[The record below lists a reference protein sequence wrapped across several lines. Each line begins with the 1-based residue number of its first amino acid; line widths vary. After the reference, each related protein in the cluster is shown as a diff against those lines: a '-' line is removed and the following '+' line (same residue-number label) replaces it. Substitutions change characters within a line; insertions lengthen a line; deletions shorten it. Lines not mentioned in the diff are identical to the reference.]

1 MSVGAGFQR
10 LIRRIDAVQQR
21 NRFLGFGFAVVKKSG
36 DDRAGSLAALIAYYG
51 FVALFPLL
59 LLLVTLLGFVLHD
72 NPSLQRRVLQSALSD
87 FPIIGD
93 QIRANIHSLQLSGLG
108 LAVGIVGLIWGS
120 LGVTQA
126 TQFAMAQIWNVE
138 GKDRPGFGP
147 RLARGLMFLGLLGL
161 DILLLAAVAQ
171 LGAFD
176 ASHAPWFRV
185 VNVAVGAMLNVA
197 LFVVAFRLL
206 TPKQIALR
214 DLVPGAILGGLAWTG
229 LQVGGTYLVTHQ
241 LRHTSEVYG
250 LFAIVLGLLSW
261 LYLTAQLTLYAA
273 ELNVVRAR
281 HLWPRSIV
289 QPPFT
294 GPDRDVLRDIVEQ
307 EIRRPEQRVDIGF
320 VETSGTEP
328 VSTEADRTPH

>member
-1 MSVGAGFQR
+1 MSVGAGFER
-10 LIRRIDAVQQR
+10 LIRRIDAGQQR
-21 NRFLGFGFAVVKKSG
+21 NRLLGFGFAVVKKSG
-36 DDRAGSLAALIAYYG
+36 DDRTGTLAALIAYYG
-51 FVALFPLL
+51 FVAVFPLL
-59 LLLVTLLGFVLHD
+59 LLLVTLLGFALSD
-72 NPSLQRRVLQSALSD
+72 NPSLQRRVLESALSD

-93 QIRANIHSLQLSGLG
+93 QLRENIHALRLSGLG

-147 RLARGLMFLGLLGL
+147 RIARGLLFIGLLGIDL
-161 DILLLAAVAQ
+161 FVIAAVTQ

-176 ASHAPWFRV
+176 ASRSLWFRIA
-185 VNVAVGAMLNVA
+185 NVAVSTTLNVA
-197 LFVVAFRLL
+197 IFVAAFRLL
-206 TPKQIALR
+206 TPKQIELR
-214 DLVPGAILGGLAWTG
+214 DLVPGAILGGLAWTV
-229 LQVGGTYLVTHQ
+229 LQVGGTYLITHQ
-241 LRHTSEVYG
+241 LRQTSEVYG

-261 LYLTAQLTLYAA
+261 LYLSAQVTLYAA

-289 QPPFT
+289 PPPFT

-307 EIRRPEQRVDIGF
+307 EIRRPEQRVEVGF
-320 VETSGTEP
+320 VETGSETDE
-328 VSTEADRTPH
+328 TPH